1 VPGET
6 FPPTLPHA
14 TAIAC
19 VLVTV
24 TTDNGKGLD
33 DVRPLL
39 VSDLVVN
46 LYAPQNS
53 VGSRTIWVIRE
64 GSVSSPRDESEVGI
78 ELAQGLRVNRALI
91 DVDGDDRLSTPTV
104 ALFAGFHKVVTIKQ
118 ATIPSMTSRSNLV
131 KERFLIYIT
140 P

>member
-1 VPGET
+1 
-6 FPPTLPHA
+6 PHA

-33 DVRPLL
+33 DVSPLL
-39 VSDLVVN
+39 VSDLVVD

-78 ELAQGLRVNRALI
+78 ELAHGLRVN
-91 DVDGDDRLSTPTV
+91 
-104 ALFAGFHKVVTIKQ
+104 
-118 ATIPSMTSRSNLV
+118 
-131 KERFLIYIT
+131 
-140 P
+140 